1 MTAETQSPI
10 QDPRQRKRYYMEDTL
25 IRRSLTAILR
35 FLFRFFT
42 VIKCSGVENLPA
54 TGGVVLIANHLTEF
68 DVFPMQF
75 VLPRLIFFMGKAE
88 LFKYP
93 LLEPI
98 FRRLGGFPVYRGER
112 DEWAAQHALSILEH
126 GQILGMFPEGKRSKG
141 RGLHTAKTGAARF
154 AIQTGVPLV
163 PMAVVGTDLIFK
175 RFPRRTRVTLI
186 VGTPIYP
193 QPDDSPLELTD
204 RIMFDLANM
213 LPRRLRGVYAER
225 PPGF

>member
-1 MTAETQSPI
+1 MTAEAQPPV
-10 QDPRQRKRYYMEDTL
+10 QDPRQRKRYYIEDTL
-25 IRRSLTAILR
+25 LRRILTAMVR

-42 VIKCSGVENLPA
+42 VIKYSGVENLPSN
-54 TGGVVLIANHLTEF
+54 GGVILVANHLTEF

-88 LFKYP
+88 LFNNP
-93 LLEPI
+93 LLDPV
-98 FRRLGGFPVYRGER
+98 FRRLGGFPVHRGER
-112 DEWAAQHALSILEH
+112 DEWAAQHAIDILEH
-126 GQILGMFPEGKRSKG
+126 GQMLGMFPEGKRSKG
-141 RGLHTAKTGAARF
+141 RGLHAAKTGAARF

-163 PMAVVGTDLIFK
+163 PMAVIGTDLIFK
-175 RFPRRTRVTLI
+175 RFPRRTRVTLS

-193 QPDDSPLELTD
+193 SPDDSPLELTD